1 MPTWEWRKNKREG
14 RWFTPFRGSDSPYA
28 HGRLSHSSKSREPLF
43 ACDQKMKLFL
53 WLMSGA
59 SLVTIWPIAA
69 MMTTFAFDNPNVPFY
84 EEIIRAILGVTLL
97 AFPMV
102 WFVALILSI
111 VEARGKRREKL
122 LRRYAAAPCWVG
134 IAHLLIWVGVFAVM
148 IWSQRTKPIAAAM
161 NPAGL
166 HHPRLQRPHCGL
178 SAVIHV

>member
-1 MPTWEWRKNKREG
+1 MPGFWRGFRLYR
-14 RWFTPFRGSDSPYA
+14 RWASSLA
-28 HGRLSHSSKSREPLF
+28 HGRLRTFSHGREPLF
-43 ACDQKMKLFL
+43 AGDQKMKLFL
-53 WLMSGA
+53 WLMSGV
-59 SLVTIWPIAA
+59 SLVTIWPFAA

-97 AFPMV
+97 AFPIV

-111 VEARGKRREKL
+111 VEARGQRREKL

-148 IWSQRTKPIAAAM
+148 IWSQRAKPIAAAM

-166 HHPRLQRPHCGL
+166 HHPRLQRPHGCL